1 MTSANVQQLFLKI
14 TRVLYK
20 NEQNEKNKNSKI
32 NIATLVLPK
41 IEKYA
46 IENPIKMHIYF
57 AKYVDTGFRLAR
69 TK

>member
-20 NEQNEKNKNSKI
+20 NEQNEKNTKNKNSKI

-46 IENPIKMHIYF
+46 IENPIKMHIDIYF
-57 AKYVDTGFRLAR
+57 R
-69 TK
+69 